1 MNLKEENLDIL
12 PDLRNY
18 YATCIK
24 PELEAIRMYYR
35 EDIVILYFQYK
46 PDTGIESY
54 EYPIDFIDLFS
65 TKVSYKENVDELMNT
80 NSLSFLLTVGDAF
93 IQPCLDK
100 VFHEDTDFKV
110 PPFTSGLS

>member
-1 MNLKEENLDIL
+1 MNLNEENLDIL

-24 PELEAIRMYYR
+24 PELEAIRMFYR
-35 EDIVILYFQYK
+35 DDIVILYFQYK

-54 EYPIDFIDLFS
+54 EHPIDFIDLFS
-65 TKVSYKENVDELMNT
+65 TKLSFKENVDELMNT
-80 NSLSFLLTVGDAF
+80 EIMSFLVTVGDAF

-100 VFHEDTDFKV
+100 AFDDDTDFKV
-110 PPFTSGLS
+110 PPFRSGLL